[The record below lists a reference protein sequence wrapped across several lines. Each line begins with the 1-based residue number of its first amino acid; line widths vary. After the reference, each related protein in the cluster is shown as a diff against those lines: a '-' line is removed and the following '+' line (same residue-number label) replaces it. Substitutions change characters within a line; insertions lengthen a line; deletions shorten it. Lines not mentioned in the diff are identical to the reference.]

1 LKLTISRFE
10 IEKSDDYKLAYKV
23 VCSSQGDAMRRVRII
38 NVHCFRWA
46 LGMQICNWTW
56 ATATID
62 GRKILCWASG
72 PHLLAHVAAASPG
85 LCHSPLLPGLCVLA
99 AARLKEKKVHI
110 TSLNFRKS
118 PFFITE
124 LQNQAKHLPQLL
136 KPFIL
141 PLWPCYKQFWRRFCL
156 FLFYLFRLNLWKII
170 VNHRKI
176 IKQKI
181 QFCWTPHE

>member
-1 LKLTISRFE
+1 VLVSRWRHA
-10 IEKSDDYKLAYKV
+10 KSSHHQ
-23 VCSSQGDAMRRVRII
+23 C
-38 NVHCFRWA
+38 A
-46 LGMQICNWTW
+46 LFPMGSWHANMQLDVSHSNDW
-56 ATATID
+56 
-62 GRKILCWASG
+62 RKKNIVLGFW
-72 PHLLAHVAAASPG
+72 PTFVSPRSCC
-85 LCHSPLLPGLCVLA
+85 LSRPVPLPT
-99 AARLKEKKVHI
+99 AARPVRLGCCSAKGKKVHI